1 MKKTFAAVL
10 LTLFSVF
17 AFTQNTWKTDPMHS
31 SVNFNV
37 KHLGISFVQGKF
49 NDFEG
54 TVTTA
59 DQTLKNATFNFVVRT
74 GSVNTGVEMRDNHL
88 KGDDFFAAEKFP
100 EMKFVS
106 TSIKKVKGNEYLL
119 TGDLTIKD
127 VTKKVSVPVTFGG
140 IVKNQQGKE
149 VLGIQTKFTV
159 NRLDYNIQYDPT
171 GAGVGKEVNVVLFF
185 ELKK

>member
-1 MKKTFAAVL
+1 M
-10 LTLFSVF
+10 
-17 AFTQNTWKTDPMHS
+17 
-31 SVNFNV
+31 
-37 KHLGISFVQGKF
+37 
-49 NDFEG
+49 
-54 TVTTA
+54 
-59 DQTLKNATFNFVVRT
+59 
-74 GSVNTGVEMRDNHL
+74 

-140 IVKNQQGKE
+140 LAKNQQGKE
-149 VLGIQTKFTV
+149 ILGIQTKFTV

-171 GAGVGKEVNVVLFF
+171 GAGDRKEVNVVLFF